1 MPNNILCKNAADTA
15 TDRIYKKFIIL
26 NDKFPLSGM
35 CIIQKRKKQGDISMT
50 DAQFNDALR
59 KMMSG
64 DRQGLAD
71 IYNEYYK
78 LAYSAA
84 LSVTCCRADAEDAVS
99 DLFVKLWLGV
109 SGGKIKF
116 DPDRQGHKR
125 WLAVCARNTAVN
137 ITRRRKNEE
146 SLEAD
151 DSDQPAEP
159 ADTRQENEMLTSVEL
174 KDALG
179 KLAEGERMV
188 FHLKHFAGYTLREIA
203 EILSIPPGTAAS
215 RCRSA
220 EEKLRSLM
228 KEAFMYE

>member
-1 MPNNILCKNAADTA
+1 
-15 TDRIYKKFIIL
+15 
-26 NDKFPLSGM
+26 
-35 CIIQKRKKQGDISMT
+35 MT

-78 LAYSAA
+78 LVYSAA

-125 WLAVCARNTAVN
+125 WLAVCAKNTAVN
-137 ITRRRKNEE
+137 ITRRRRNEE
-146 SLEAD
+146 SLEAG
-151 DSDQPAEP
+151 DSDQPAAAEP
-159 ADTRQENEMLTSVEL
+159 ADTKQESEMLTSVEL